1 MLEQGSR
8 KWSVRFNRN
17 LGNIQAF
24 RLPAA
29 SATLVGRGGWRS
41 HGLGT
46 AAREKPLFL
55 QGKKK
60 EIRQIALLSHTCFSR
75 ALTGT
80 IPLLNPYP
88 SPRDFSLLFPSSS
101 PPVSRS
107 LLSSRRSRF
116 HFPSCLC
123 YSLLPT
129 ASCSPLQLRSPR
141 SPPAGR
147 YRHARRPGAAA
158 ALRGRRPPPR
168 LGRLPYNMAAPT
180 GRPQL
185 RGRGSVRLSK
195 RPGAR
200 RGRPARGSCSRRRP
214 FRGDAGSRRAGG
226 EAGGGR
232 RGLAGSE
239 G

>member
-1 MLEQGSR
+1 M
-8 KWSVRFNRN
+8 
-17 LGNIQAF
+17 
-24 RLPAA
+24 
-29 SATLVGRGGWRS
+29 
-41 HGLGT
+41 
-46 AAREKPLFL
+46 REKPLFL
-55 QGKKK
+55 AEVGVTAA
-60 EIRQIALLSHTCFSR
+60 RQIALLPHTCFSR

-107 LLSSRRSRF
+107 LLSRRRSRF

-141 SPPAGR
+141 RPPADR

-158 ALRGRRPPPR
+158 ALRGRRPPPL

-214 FRGDAGSRRAGG
+214 FRGDAGSRRGGWGRAAGPSRERG
-226 EAGGGR
+226 VAVRVPGGAASDR
-232 RGLAGSE
+232 T
-239 G
+239 